1 MAVRVVVKLLETL
14 YWHDYETWGAVPSR
28 DRPSQFAG
36 IRTDLD
42 FNPIGDPLNIF
53 AKPSNDY
60 LPHPE
65 ACLVTGLSPQ
75 HAYQH
80 GVNEAQFM
88 AQIHRELAQAGTCSV
103 GYNSLR
109 FDEEITRF
117 GLWRNFYEP
126 YAREWQNG
134 NSRWDIIDMVRAT
147 YLMRPEGIEW
157 PTHDTGA
164 PSFKLEHLTE
174 ANGIGH
180 ESAHDALSDVWAT
193 IALGK
198 LIKTQQPKLY
208 DYLFQLRH
216 KRSVLALFDWETYK
230 PLLHVSSRFS
240 AEQGCGALVMPLAK
254 HPVNK
259 NAMIMVNLA
268 SDPEPLLTLPAD
280 ILAEKLYTPSSELAE
295 NEERIPLKLVH
306 ANRCPVLVTAKM
318 AEQDRVQQLIQLD
331 LNQAREHWR
340 VWRDAVRD
348 PAFVEKLQAIYSAAP
363 PSSASKPAEQS
374 LYDGFIPQG
383 DKALMAQLQQATP
396 DQLRDFPAKFQDARL
411 QGMVLGYKARNFPET
426 LTDRERLLWEER
438 RLQQLME
445 PSDGGLSLDD
455 FHELLFTLQ
464 ETRELT
470 MDQQKLL
477 ADLSDFADA
486 II

>member
-1 MAVRVVVKLLETL
+1 METL

-42 FNPIGDPLNIF
+42 FNPIGEPLNIF

-65 ACLVTGLSPQ
+65 ACLVTGISPQ
-75 HAYQH
+75 YAYQH
-80 GVNEAQFM
+80 GVSEAQFM
-88 AQIHRELAQAGTCSV
+88 ARIHHELAQAGTCSV

-134 NSRWDIIDMVRAT
+134 NSRWDIIDMVRAA

-164 PSFKLEHLTE
+164 PSFKLEHLTQ
-174 ANGIGH
+174 ANNIGH

-193 IALGK
+193 IALAK
-198 LIKTQQPKLY
+198 LIKTRQPKLY
-208 DYLFQLRH
+208 DYLFQLRQ
-216 KRSVLALFDWETYK
+216 KRAVLDLFDWETYK

-259 NAMIMVNLA
+259 NAVIVVNLA
-268 SDPEPLLTLPAD
+268 ANPQPLLSLSAD
-280 ILAEKLYTPSSELAE
+280 DIAEKLYMPSSELAE
-295 NEERIPLKLVH
+295 GEERIPLKLVH
-306 ANRCPVLVTAKM
+306 ANRCPVLVTAKA
-318 AEQDRVQQLIQLD
+318 AEQERAQQLMQLD
-331 LNQAREHWR
+331 LSQARQHWKI
-340 VWRDAVRD
+340 WRDAVRD
-348 PAFVEKLQAIYSAAP
+348 PSFNQKLQAVFSKP
-363 PSSASKPAEQS
+363 PETLAHQPAEQR
-374 LYDGFIPQG
+374 LYDGFIPHG
-383 DKALMAQLQQATP
+383 DKMLMAKLQAATP
-396 DQLRDFPAKFQDARL
+396 EQLRDFPAKFQDARL
-411 QGMVLGYKARNFPET
+411 QAMVLGYKARNFPET
-426 LTDRERLLWEER
+426 LSDREQLLWEER
-438 RLQQLME
+438 RLQQLTD
-445 PSDGGLSLDD
+445 PQDGSLSLDA
-455 FHELLFTLQ
+455 FHELLFTIQ

-470 MDQQKLL
+470 LEQQNLL
-477 ADLSDFADA
+477 AQLSDFADA